1 MNNKH
6 NNAIEEVLD
15 YDILQYLAEN
25 EEPLEM
31 PQELKLKL
39 RGNIMNQVANEQ
51 AGVGPGFITVRDS
64 EDGWIEALPGGFV
77 KILKEADENG
87 SLTYL
92 ARLEPGFEMP
102 SHIHEFGEE
111 CIMLEGELWMGDLH
125 LKKGD
130 YHYAAAGMK
139 HGKHYSPT
147 GALIYLNGPLPV

>member
-1 MNNKH
+1 MNKPNFVMNN
-6 NNAIEEVLD
+6 ELDDDVLE
-15 YDILQYLAEN
+15 LLADN
-25 EEPLEM
+25 EAPLEM
-31 PQELKLKL
+31 PVGLKAKL
-39 RGNIMNQVANEQ
+39 RSSIMDKVAQEQ
-51 AGVGPGFITVRDS
+51 AGEGPGFITVRAS
-64 EDGWIEALPGGFV
+64 EDGWVEALPGGFI

-130 YHYAAAGMK
+130 YHYAEAGMK
-139 HGKHYSPT
+139 HGKHWTPT
-147 GALIYLNGPLPV
+147 GALIYLNGPLPI

>member
-1 MNNKH
+1 MNKH
-6 NNAIEEVLD
+6 NYALNNELD
-15 YDILQYLAEN
+15 EDIMQALADN
-25 EEPLEM
+25 ESAVPM
-31 PQELKLKL
+31 PIDLKAKL
-39 RGNIMNQVANEQ
+39 RGNIMDRVAQEHS
-51 AGVGPGFITVRDS
+51 GEGPGYITVRASD
-64 EDGWIEALPGGFV
+64 DGWVEALPGGFI

-102 SHIHEFGEE
+102 SHVHEFGEE

-139 HGKHYSPT
+139 HGKHRSPT
-147 GALIYLNGPLPV
+147 GALIYLNGPLPI